1 LTTTLRNRLYSGIEV
16 GGEYNLYR
24 QPYKY
29 CNVLPNSSIN
39 LKVLSFNLNVT
50 NLIKILSDSSI
61 YNEIYKLMGSN
72 LDIYASRFMSFEDK
86 QALFNRSE
94 SMLKGIIES
103 LKN

>member
-1 LTTTLRNRLYSGIEV
+1 LSQPVVSSGLV
-16 GGEYNLYR
+16 SVR
-24 QPYKY
+24 KA
-29 CNVLPNSSIN
+29 NSSIN

-72 LDIYASRFMSFEDK
+72 LYIYTSCFMSFEDK
-86 QALFNRSE
+86 QALFKRSE
-94 SMLKGIIES
+94 PMLKGIIES